1 MSFNYTALQ
10 NSAGALLQKFGRQLT
25 FTRTADGAYDATTG
39 KKTQTTST
47 FTKYAC
53 VFDYSAEELTL
64 DNIEA
69 GDRRVLA
76 EGHAYQVGDTVSL
89 DSQNFRVVAVSN
101 IQPAGTVLACNL
113 QVRK

>member
-10 NSAGALLQKFGRQLT
+10 NSAGLLLEKFGRQLT
-25 FTRTADGAYDATTG
+25 FTRTTDGAFDSTTG
-39 KKTQTTST
+39 KKTQTTTT
-47 FTKYAC
+47 FTKYGC
-53 VFDYSAEELTL
+53 VFDYTAQEIALN
-64 DNIEA
+64 NIEA

-76 EGHAYQVGDTVSL
+76 EGHSYQIGDKVSL
-89 DSQNFRVVAVSN
+89 DGNAYRIINVSN

>member
-53 VFDYSAEELTL
+53 VFDYSAEEIAL
-64 DNIEA
+64 DNIEV

-89 DSQNFRVVAVSN
+89 DSQTYRVVAVSN

>member
-10 NSAGALLQKFGRQLT
+10 TSAGTLLQRFGRQLT
-25 FTRTADGAYDATTG
+25 FTRTTDGSYDPNTG
-39 KKTQTTST
+39 TTSPT
-47 FTKYAC
+47 TANYTKYGC
-53 VFDYSAEELTL
+53 VFDYTDAERGET
-64 DNIEA
+64 NVEA

-89 DSQNFRVVAVSN
+89 DSEVYRIVSVSN
-101 IQPAGTVLACNL
+101 IQPAGTVVACNL

>member
-25 FTRTADGAYDATTG
+25 FTRKTDATFDPATG
-39 KKTQTTST
+39 QKTQTSST

-53 VFDYSAEELTL
+53 VFDYSAEELSL
-64 DNIEA
+64 DNIQV

-76 EGHAYQVGDTVSL
+76 EGHSYQVGDTVSL
-89 DSQNFRVVAVSN
+89 DSQAYRVVSVSN
-101 IQPAGTVLACNL
+101 IQPAGTVVACNL

>member
-25 FTRTADGAYDATTG
+25 FTRTTDGAYDPETG
-39 KKTQTTST
+39 TKTQTVTT
-47 FTKYAC
+47 YTKYGC
-53 VFDYSAEELTL
+53 VFDYSDSEIGGG
-64 DNIEA
+64 NIQA

-76 EGHAYQVGDTVSL
+76 EGHSYAVGDTVSL
-89 DSQNFRVVAVSN
+89 DSEIYRVISISN
-101 IQPAGTVLACNL
+101 TQPAGTNLACNL

>member
-53 VFDYSAEELTL
+53 VFDYSAEEIAL
-64 DNIEA
+64 DNIEV

-76 EGHAYQVGDTVSL
+76 EGHSYQVGDTVSL
-89 DSQNFRVVAVSN
+89 DSQTYRVVAVSN

>member
-39 KKTQTTST
+39 QKTQTTTT

-76 EGHAYQVGDTVSL
+76 EGHSYQVGDRVSL
-89 DSQNFRVVAVSN
+89 DSQNYRVVAVSN
-101 IQPAGTVLACNL
+101 IQPASTILACNL